1 MTTARVTTQQQYP
14 ARAAVRTFLQTW
26 LPQLLIA
33 LVVIPSV
40 VQIIVDE
47 ANKHGVVLP
56 DWLGLAL
63 AGILTGCALV
73 SAVLARIM
81 AIPAVDAWLKNFR
94 ISSSPFSSTRP
105 VLNYSTNDRVL
116 LNDGTIVT
124 IASAILNPGAAA
136 ASYEHFDERGN
147 HGVAHES
154 DIVRRVE

>member
-14 ARAAVRTFLQTW
+14 ARATARTFLQTW
-26 LPQLLIA
+26 IPQLLTA
-33 LVVIPSV
+33 LLVIPAV

-47 ANKHGVVLP
+47 VNKHGVVLP

-63 AGILTGCALV
+63 AGILTGCALI

-81 AIPAVDAWLKNFR
+81 AIPAVDAWLKTFR

-116 LNDGTIVT
+116 LNDGTTVT
-124 IASAILNPGAAA
+124 ITAAILDPGAAA
-136 ASYEHFDERGN
+136 ASYEFFDEHGN

-154 DIVRRVE
+154 DVVRHVE